1 MVTPTLSHQR
11 ISCDSKYSLPPL
23 AEQRKIAAILSTWDE
38 AITLTGQLIAAL
50 QRRKQALMQLLLT
63 GAVRFP
69 EFEDEWEEAKL
80 GKYVQIEAE
89 DSTETEYALISD
101 SSVTFI

>member
-1 MVTPTLSHQR
+1 MEVFPVL
-11 ISCDSKYSLPPL
+11 LPPL

-38 AITLTGQLIAAL
+38 AITLTHQLIAAL

-69 EFEDEWEEAKL
+69 EFDDEWETVLSLK
-80 GKYVQIEAE
+80 
-89 DSTETEYALISD
+89 
-101 SSVTFI
+101 

>member
-1 MVTPTLSHQR
+1 MSDRATGTSGSMKNISQEAFLS
-11 ISCDSKYSLPPL
+11 IAIAIPPL

-38 AITLTGQLIAAL
+38 AITLTHQLIAAL

-69 EFEDEWEEAKL
+69 EFDGEWEKSE
-80 GKYVQIEAE
+80 I
-89 DSTETEYALISD
+89 
-101 SSVTFI
+101 